1 LEDEDDGEEWF
12 INEEIPELLRA
23 KIQAVKVCR
32 NRCLAHGQ
40 SDKAIEIATPA
51 LKMFATLLEQDGS
64 LNPNVEEDPKFL
76 SRMRLQAAFALLHL
90 STIEVYSNAI
100 TPKFARLALTVQD
113 PCFNVRLDF
122 LVKVLSLLQPR
133 KIPPRFNVIPF
144 ITVHDPE
151 DEVKNLAASY
161 VTNAKRKLPAQ
172 VRVDSLELVFIRL
185 LHLLAHHPDFST
197 QHDDLLDIAK

>member
-1 LEDEDDGEEWF
+1 
-12 INEEIPELLRA
+12 
-23 KIQAVKVCR
+23 
-32 NRCLAHGQ
+32 
-40 SDKAIEIATPA
+40 
-51 LKMFATLLEQDGS
+51 MFATLLEQDGS
-64 LNPNVEEDPKFL
+64 LKPGIEEDPKFL

-113 PCFNVRLDF
+113 PCFNVRLEF

-161 VTNAKRKLPAQ
+161 VTSAKRKLPTQA
-172 VRVDSLELVFIRL
+172 RVESLDLVFIRL